1 MSKSKQAFLLA
12 PTPPPTP
19 PVQETCSE
27 KSRHRTTNQ
36 PIYPPDGIMRAL
48 MVVPEQRNSRPRQ
61 LAGVRVG
68 RSPAAASPSR
78 PRRRRR
84 KSGSSS
90 TTAVQLGP
98 SRSRTR
104 SRREGKSR
112 RMLARSASEP
122 ALWLGDARVHAVP
135 PHAVEQELDCPPSPP
150 PPPLER
156 PHTCFD
162 VFAPEESAFGRSPSA
177 ASLTKLC
184 SARDREEAKVV
195 VSVTVEG
202 SVGPVKA
209 MVRLGASVGEAIAAV
224 LERYAREGRSP
235 RLDPAAAQSFQLHHS
250 HFSLQSLNKSDK
262 IGDVGGR
269 NFYLHKNDSSN
280 GLYLQGQEPPDVNS
294 SCSDLSQNSSLG
306 QPSGGATKQY
316 QVLTI
321 VISKLDKIGR
331 RTRRIWRFI
340 TCNNCS

>member
-1 MSKSKQAFLLA
+1 
-12 PTPPPTP
+12 
-19 PVQETCSE
+19 
-27 KSRHRTTNQ
+27 
-36 PIYPPDGIMRAL
+36 MRAL
-48 MVVPEQRNSRPRQ
+48 MPEQRKGRSR
-61 LAGVRVG
+61 LAAVRVG

-78 PRRRRR
+78 RRR
-84 KSGSSS
+84 KSGSGW
-90 TTAVQLGP
+90 TAARPAPTPGP

-104 SRREGKSR
+104 TRREGKR
-112 RMLARSASEP
+112 RALARSASEP
-122 ALWLGDARVHAVP
+122 LLWFGDARVHDVP
-135 PHAVEQELDCPPSPP
+135 PHGPGLGLGLDCPPSPP

-162 VFAPEESAFGRSPSA
+162 VFAPEFGRSPSY
-177 ASLTKLC
+177 ASLTSPC
-184 SARDREEAKVV
+184 PREEAKVV

-224 LERYAREGRSP
+224 VERYAREGRSP
-235 RLDPAAAQSFQLHHS
+235 RLDPAAAESFQLHHS
-250 HFSLQSLNKSDK
+250 HFSLESLNKKDR

-280 GLYLQGQEPPDVNS
+280 DGLYLQGQEEPGADPSGGDISRHS
-294 SCSDLSQNSSLG
+294 SSGVG
-306 QPSGGATKQY
+306 QASGGATSQH

-340 TCNNCS
+340 TCNNCA